1 MGEYQGEEGIERKL
15 GGNESGQKDSLDGW
29 AIEPQ
34 PCPEQEEGRATL
46 FCVGRQSSGIFF
58 PSSLSNRERLPT
70 LSSALPSPPNQDVL
84 GKAEVDAGG
93 TACVAGVQTRS
104 SCP

>member
-1 MGEYQGEEGIERKL
+1 MGEYQGDEGIERKL
-15 GGNESGQKDSLDGW
+15 GGNKSGQKDSLDGW

-58 PSSLSNRERLPT
+58 PSSLSNREWLPT
-70 LSSALPSPPNQDVL
+70 RIRMFL
-84 GKAEVDAGG
+84 GRRKSML
-93 TACVAGVQTRS
+93 GVQPVWQACRPEVHVPKQAVT
-104 SCP
+104 